1 MYSYEIS
8 QYLEARNYYFE
19 SFYEFE
25 NSLRSKSPQ
34 VRYDII
40 DEKPDCKVIHMDD
53 TMDNHPII
61 TLHTKWLPQILNVD
75 NICLL
80 NYLYCL

>member
-40 DEKPDCKVIHMDD
+40 DEKPDCKVIHMWSSDGYEL
-53 TMDNHPII
+53 TIYI
-61 TLHTKWLPQILNVD
+61 KKQTVF
-75 NICLL
+75 
-80 NYLYCL
+80 